1 MRLGVPRAVRV
12 TERNV
17 IAYTRNWIVI
27 VSGFVEPLFY
37 LLSIGVGIGALV
49 GEVEGPGGGLV
60 DFEEFV
66 APGML
71 AAAAMNGAIADS
83 TFNIFHKLRWMKTYD
98 VMLATPVR
106 VFDITMGELTWA
118 VVRGTV
124 YSGGFLAIM
133 AALGYVASWWALLV
147 VPAAALLGAAFA
159 GVGLA
164 ATTFMRTWND
174 TMWVN
179 LATFPLFLLSTT
191 FYPLEVYPRWLEIAI
206 QFTPLYHG
214 VDLIRRLTLGEV
226 GMESLGHVVY
236 LAVMAAAGIA
246 IAVRRFERTLVK

>member
-1 MRLGVPRAVRV
+1 MSRMPRALRV

-17 IAYTRNWIVI
+17 IAYTRNWV
-27 VSGFVEPLFY
+27 VMASGFVEPLFY

-49 GEVEGPGGGLV
+49 GEVAGPGGALI
-60 DFEEFV
+60 DFEDFV

-106 VFDITMGELTWA
+106 VLDITLGELTWA
-118 VVRGTV
+118 VVRGTT
-124 YSGGFLAIM
+124 YSAGFLVIM
-133 AALGYVASWWALLV
+133 AALGYVASWWAILV
-147 VPAAALLGAAFA
+147 VPAAALLAAAFA
-159 GVGLA
+159 GAGLA

-191 FYPLEVYPRWLEIAI
+191 FYPLEVYPRWLEVAI

-214 VDLIRRLTLGEV
+214 VDLVRRLTLGEV
-226 GMESLGHVVY
+226 GVECLVHAAY
-236 LAVMAAAGIA
+236 LAGLAIVGIGV
-246 IAVRRFERTLVK
+246 AVRRFERVLVE

>member
-1 MRLGVPRAVRV
+1 MSRMPRALRV

-17 IAYTRNWIVI
+17 IAYTRNWV
-27 VSGFVEPLFY
+27 VMASGFVEPLFY

-49 GEVEGPGGGLV
+49 GEVAGPGGDLI
-60 DFEEFV
+60 DFEDFV

-106 VFDITMGELTWA
+106 VLDITLGELTWA
-118 VVRGTV
+118 VVRGTT
-124 YSGGFLAIM
+124 YSAGFLVIM
-133 AALGYVASWWALLV
+133 AALGYVASWWAILV
-147 VPAAALLGAAFA
+147 VPAAALLAAAFA
-159 GVGLA
+159 GAGLA

-174 TMWVN
+174 TMWIN

-191 FYPLEVYPRWLEIAI
+191 FYPLEVYPRWLEVAI

-214 VDLIRRLTLGEV
+214 VDLVRRLTLGEV
-226 GMESLGHVVY
+226 GAECAVHVGY
-236 LAVMAAAGIA
+236 LAALAVVGIA
-246 IAVRRFERTLVK
+246 VAVRRFERVLVE